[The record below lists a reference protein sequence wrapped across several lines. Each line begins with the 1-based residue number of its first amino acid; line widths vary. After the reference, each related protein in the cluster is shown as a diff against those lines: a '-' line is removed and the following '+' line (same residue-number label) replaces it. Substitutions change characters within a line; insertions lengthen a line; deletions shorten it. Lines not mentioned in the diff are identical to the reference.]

1 MMTIGIVMIII
12 GMIKDDEDDDNLGD
26 GHDCHGKKVETDQTE
41 REISTEQKKWLIQC
55 FSFMWILNF
64 FSIFCDI
71 ALLLCGQIKYFLFK
85 RENL

>member
-12 GMIKDDEDDDNLGD
+12 GMIKDDEDDDNLCD
-26 GHDCHGKKVETDQTE
+26 GHDCHGKKSETDQTE
-41 REISTEQKKWLIQC
+41 REISTEQNKWLIQC

-64 FSIFCDI
+64 SASFVT
-71 ALLLCGQIKYFLFK
+71 LLCCFVDKLNIFK